1 MYTCIMAL
9 VGAGMLRNFK
19 SSVPGIDKE
28 GVNSI

>member
-1 MYTCIMAL
+1 MYIMAL

-19 SSVPGIDKE
+19 SSVPGISKE